1 MGLVS
6 AKEKAMK
13 GIEGAASQYL
23 CGCWRQNLVW

>member
-1 MGLVS
+1 MKDKQMGLVS

-23 CGCWRQNLVW
+23 CGC